1 MASGHGLVKET
12 ERNLGEK
19 WVPESGLLLRGIQ
32 SLWVGGE
39 YRRLWNFEQE
49 KQINAISRD

>member
-12 ERNLGEK
+12 ERNLGQK

-32 SLWVGGE
+32 SLWVWGE

-49 KQINAISRD
+49 KQINATSRD